1 MAMQLNESQ
10 ISDLVVMT
18 KRLLALSYGEN
29 CEVEPH
35 ILVSTVKRALD
46 IPQLHYDN
54 DDVTAV
60 IKTLEYEVSVHHTKG
75 VAIYNDYDSNPH
87 DWYTKLAIP
96 SNKQLF
102 WNRYLKLLKEQ
113 GSIDNKSISLLSDT
127 TLPNILNCLSDPNE
141 TFEGQRIVRGLIIGE
156 VQSGK
161 TSTYTGLICKAADAG
176 YKVAIL
182 LAGVTESLRQQTQSR
197 LDDGIVGYTIRK
209 EGKNKIDRRTGVGQ
223 YIKEIPASSYTTVAQ
238 DFTQGSDN
246 IVTSLSQHKSLV
258 LFVVKK
264 NVTVL
269 NKLYQW
275 LYKQNIDP
283 QNGYVDAPLLLIDD
297 EADNASI
304 NTKNSDTD
312 PTKTNKVIRDICG
325 LFKNSSYVGFTATP
339 FANIFIDPDSVDSM
353 KQADLFPED
362 FIYSL
367 PTPSTYIGAKRLF
380 DADNGANYDNLRFIT
395 DIIEPDY
402 TSDEYKERVQKDMD
416 SLNSGSFYYQH
427 KKEWNGKMPDSLRE
441 SILCFFLA
449 NVIRDLRGQRSK
461 PRSMLINMSRFV
473 RVQRVLCEY
482 VESVYNQVFRVI
494 TYDFSENNKN
504 NVNVPLYV
512 ELKALW
518 ERHFSHISDILFDR
532 VIKKENLVGAIQDIK
547 IAVVNGSSTS
557 SKLDYEA
564 TPSLRVIAIGGLA
577 LSRGLTLEGLMVS
590 YFYRNTS
597 TFDVLMQMGRWFGY
611 RPGYEDVFQV
621 WTSRESAGW
630 YSEIAE
636 ASDELRDDI
645 EHMFDERLKPK
656 DFGIKV
662 RNNSEHLQITAS
674 NKMRTASD
682 YQVRLAYY
690 GNIYDTPYLSF
701 NTQHNSINLEKTRG
715 FVKKLF
721 GAGYTLRFAN
731 LGRHKD
737 SEVLSR
743 QYGDS
748 RFFENVPKRLV
759 RDFLESI
766 QCSMLNP
773 NFNIEYLLAFIDDP
787 ENEGIQNWDVVF
799 EGGNSKETYQIPEL
813 DFIKCISRPLYDHGN
828 AVQISSRRRVLGTRE
843 GEFCL
848 SREDIDK
855 VQNICYKHWIE
866 HEHIPQEEAL
876 SRDIP
881 IKAYFQYL
889 PHRKPMLIITLI
901 DPEIK
906 NDDPKHKYTSSFNKF
921 VEDLGVNQ
929 AVAFAIGF
937 PGLRDE
943 DSAKYYKVN
952 KTWMKVNGLLGEE
965 NDTENTEEYDG

>member
-1 MAMQLNESQ
+1 MKLNEKQ
-10 ISDLVVMT
+10 INSIVIMA
-18 KRLLALSYGEN
+18 KCRLELRYGEN
-29 CEVEPH
+29 CEVKPS
-35 ILVSTVKRALD
+35 ILTSTVKKVLEVDDMPDYDAED
-46 IPQLHYDN
+46 IAT
-54 DDVTAV
+54 VV
-60 IKTLEYEVSVHHTKG
+60 KMLEYEVSVYHTKG
-75 VAIYNDYDSNPH
+75 VAIYNDYDSNSH

-96 SNKQLF
+96 LEKQSF
-102 WNRYLKLLKEQ
+102 WNRYSRFLKKQ
-113 GSIDNKSISLLSDT
+113 GSIDNKSISLLSDI
-127 TLPNILNCLSDPNE
+127 TLPNILNCLSNPNE
-141 TFEGQRIVRGLIIGE
+141 QFEGQRIVRGLIIGE

-209 EGKNKIDRRTGVGQ
+209 GDKNKIERRTGVGR
-223 YIKEIPASSYTTVAQ
+223 YIRATPASSYTTVAQ

-246 IVTSLSQHKSLV
+246 IVTSLSQHNSLV

-304 NTKNSDTD
+304 NTRNSDTD

-325 LFKNSSYVGFTATP
+325 LFKNSSYIGFTATP
-339 FANIFIDPDSVDSM
+339 FANIFIDPDSVDLM

-380 DADNGANYDNLRFIT
+380 DPEKGENYDNLRFIT

-402 TSDEYKERVQKDMD
+402 TSDEYKERVQKDIA
-416 SLNSGSFYYQH
+416 SLNSGQFYYQH
-427 KKEWNGKMPDSLRE
+427 KKEWDGKIPDTLRE
-441 SILCFFLA
+441 SILCFFLT
-449 NVIRDLRGQRSK
+449 NVIRDLRGQRTK

-473 RVQRVLCEY
+473 RVQHVLCKY

-512 ELKALW
+512 ELKAIW
-518 ERHFSHISDILFDR
+518 ERHFSHISDILFDS
-532 VIKKENLVGAIQDIK
+532 VIKKENLIGAIQDIK
-547 IAVVNGSSTS
+547 IYVVNGSSSS

-564 TPSLRVIAIGGLA
+564 NPSLRVIAIGGLA
-577 LSRGLTLEGLMVS
+577 LSRGLTLEGLTVS

-621 WTSRESAGW
+621 WTSRESAEW

-636 ASDELRDDI
+636 ASSELRDDI
-645 EHMFDERLKPK
+645 ERMFNEKLKPK

-662 RNNSEHLQITAS
+662 RNDSERLQITAS

-701 NTQHNSINLEKTRG
+701 NSQHNSINLEKTRE
-715 FVKKLF
+715 FVRKLF
-721 GAGYTLRFAN
+721 DAGYTLRFAN
-731 LGRHKD
+731 IDRHKD
-737 SEVLSR
+737 SEVRSK
-743 QYGDS
+743 QHGDS

-759 RDFLESI
+759 RDFLASI
-766 QCSMLNP
+766 QCSILNP
-773 NFNIEYLLAFIDDP
+773 NFNVEYLLKFIDDK
-787 ENEGIQNWDVVF
+787 ENEGLNNWNVVF
-799 EGGNSKETYQIPEL
+799 EGGNSKKAYQIPEL
-813 DFIKCISRPLYDHGN
+813 DFIKCINRPLYDHGN
-828 AVQISSRRRVLGTRE
+828 AVQISSRRHVLGTRE

-848 SREDIDK
+848 SQKDINNVGNVCRK
-855 VQNICYKHWIE
+855 QWIE
-866 HEHIPQEEAL
+866 HEHISQEEAL
-876 SRDIP
+876 KKDIP

-889 PHRKPMLIITLI
+889 PHRNPILIIALI

-906 NDDPKHKYTSSFNKF
+906 EEDPKHKYTPSFNKF
-921 VEDLGVNQ
+921 VEDLGADQV
-929 AVAFAIGF
+929 VAFAIGF
-937 PGLRDE
+937 PGLHDE
-943 DSAKYYKVN
+943 DTAKYYKVN
-952 KTWMKVNGLLGEE
+952 KTWMKVNGLFEE
-965 NDTENTEEYDG
+965 DDDTENAEEYDG